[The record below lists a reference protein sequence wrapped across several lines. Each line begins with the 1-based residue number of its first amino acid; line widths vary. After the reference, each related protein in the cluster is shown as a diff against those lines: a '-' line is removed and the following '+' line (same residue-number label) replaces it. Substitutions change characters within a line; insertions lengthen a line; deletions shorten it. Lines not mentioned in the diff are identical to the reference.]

1 MNRKWIEIAFNIVFW
16 AGSAWLIL
24 ATFSIEA
31 HEVEIINGEERVWI
45 SRSAELVYQ
54 LLLTVVLSM
63 VLFYLNRALL
73 ARLDDTGRRLK
84 TVAQS
89 VSLFFIVLIIALALI
104 ELRVV
109 AEGPVL
115 SAPVL
120 GGIVFFYYAVSSTYG
135 IGKSWLRGQQQ
146 LQMLTLQKREAE
158 LSLLRM
164 QLQPHFLFNVL
175 NNLLSMVDPLQNPA
189 LADSIDRL
197 SALLRYVVYETRDGE
212 VPVAGEI
219 DFIRNYAALQQL
231 RFEES
236 EIDFKLHITG
246 EYDQQRVEPG
256 LFVPFVENA
265 FKHGARPEKK
275 SFIRIDFDLS
285 SANAIVFAVENSR
298 HDALPAERGGEGI
311 AATRKRLT
319 LIYPGRH
326 RLEIEANNT
335 FSVKLEIVTDASD
348 HR

>member
-1 MNRKWIEIAFNIVFW
+1 MKRKWIEIALNMAFW
-16 AGSAWLIL
+16 AGSAWLIF

-45 SRSAELVYQ
+45 SRSAGLVYQ
-54 LLLTVVLSM
+54 LLLTVILSM
-63 VLFYLNRALL
+63 ALFYLNRGLL
-73 ARLDDTGRRLK
+73 ARLNDSGRRLK

-89 VSLFFIVLIIALALI
+89 VSLFFIVLIVALLLI

-109 AEGPVL
+109 AHGPVL

-120 GGIVFFYYAVSSTYG
+120 AGIVFFYYAVSSTYG

-146 LQMLTLQKREAE
+146 LQMLALQKREAE

-231 RFEES
+231 RFEEN
-236 EIDFKLHITG
+236 EIDFKLQVTG
-246 EYDQQRVEPG
+246 EHDQQQVEAG

-275 SFIRIDFDLS
+275 SFIRIHFDLS
-285 SANAIVFAVENSR
+285 SGDAIVFSVENSR
-298 HDALPAERGGEGI
+298 HDAFPAESGGEGI
-311 AATRKRLT
+311 SATRKRLA
-319 LIYPGRH
+319 LIYPKRH
-326 RLEIEANNT
+326 RLEIEANDT
-335 FSVKLEIVTDASD
+335 FTVKLEIMTHERD